1 MFNRAGFVFAV
12 CLLLSFIAT
21 AQDHKIEVS
30 LSGGDAISS
39 STDGEGVS
47 HTATQSLAVIGT
59 ARLRFSKR
67 SAVEINYG
75 HSKDSQKYETGTLS
89 YRIPTTVTE
98 FTGDYVYS
106 FMQSAKLH
114 PFFLAGAGILVFN
127 PTSSFIN
134 DILTPVGDVRQTRAA
149 FLYGFGADYRITS
162 RFSARVQYRGFFYS
176 SPDFSVPALFTGGHA
191 HMAEPSV
198 GIVFGF

>member
-1 MFNRAGFVFAV
+1 MFNRPGFVVAV
-12 CLLLSFIAT
+12 CLLLSLSAA

-30 LSGGDAISS
+30 LSAGDAISS
-39 STDGEGVS
+39 TTEGEGVS
-47 HTATQSLAVIGT
+47 HTATQSLAVFGT
-59 ARLRFSKR
+59 ARLNVSKR
-67 SAVEINYG
+67 SAVEINFG
-75 HSKDSQKYETGTLS
+75 HSTDSQKYETGSLS
-89 YRIPTTVTE
+89 YRLPTTVTE

-106 FMQSAKLH
+106 FMRSEKLR

-127 PTSSFIN
+127 PNNSFIN
-134 DILTPVGDVRQTRAA
+134 DILTPVGDVRQTRAT
-149 FLYGFGADYRITS
+149 FLYGLGADYRITS